1 MNHEFIVMFYSLI
14 LSLLLIP
21 SIVATDFPS
30 YDLPCEPVTCGDQ
43 LNVTSCVATCCCV
56 WCNSTLQSRQKSNL
70 KGQAVSIGYC
80 IQASYA
86 CQADT
91 IMVECARDP
100 TISHFYYRS
109 HIRHW
114 GYPSRMACLG
124 RVYNDYKHDVM
135 LQPRIHSDASY
146 IGSYP

>member
-1 MNHEFIVMFYSLI
+1 MFYSLI

-100 TISHFYYRS
+100 QSHTFIIVLISVIGVTLLGWLAWVVFTMTTNMMLCCNQEYTPMP
-109 HIRHW
+109 HI
-114 GYPSRMACLG
+114 
-124 RVYNDYKHDVM
+124 
-135 LQPRIHSDASY
+135 
-146 IGSYP
+146 